1 MKILKFIKACI
12 ALPIVLIIAGWYLT
26 FLLIAAMPS
35 LICQCFCLALAQ
47 LFGLTPTYVIRD
59 VIHQYVIAPVFE
71 MMHTLY
77 KEYR

>member
-1 MKILKFIKACI
+1 MKTLKFIKAFV
-12 ALPIVLIIAGWYLT
+12 ALPIVFIIVAWYLT

-47 LFGLTPTYVIRD
+47 LFGWMPDHTVRD
-59 VIHQYVIAPVFE
+59 AVHDYAVAPVFE

-77 KEYR
+77 KDYR